1 MFARMSRLLR
11 WEHDEVKYNGTPVP
25 VSPPCEVLSH
35 PVHYRIPL
43 SFFPRL
49 VIRVSTICV
58 SIYVFFI
65 VAWPSNNIFDKDTPP
80 HDNRVVG
87 LVEKQANT

>member
-11 WEHDEVKYNGTPVP
+11 WEHDEVKYNGTPRASKPP
-25 VSPPCEVLSH
+25 VRSVKSSGPF
-35 PVHYRIPL
+35 RIPL